1 MRLWHWLL
9 IVVLALGLAGAGA
22 GAWLAFAPNTPEYE
36 GTRAVKIA
44 PGTGFEAVVDSLE
57 AAGILR
63 RPGTFTLV
71 ATATTWRRQIKP
83 GHYAIGSGLSNVDLL
98 QKLRRGLRDPLRLT
112 VPPGTRP
119 EVFAAVVAR
128 ELAVTKA
135 EVRAA
140 LRDTALAAEL
150 GTDTTHLFGYMMP
163 ETYQVFWRTSA
174 RDVVARIK
182 REFDR
187 FYARELAAGADSL
200 GLAKGELVTMASIVQ
215 WEAYLEDEK
224 PVIAGLYL
232 NRLERGMPLQADP
245 TVQYAVIEREGQK
258 RRLFNVDY
266 EIDHPYNT
274 YQFRGLPP
282 GPVTN
287 PAPSTLRA
295 VADPAQHRYLY
306 MVAKGDG
313 GHSFNRTLAQHVRDA
328 RAYHRL
334 MRKRRR
340 QQQ

>member
-1 MRLWHWLL
+1 
-9 IVVLALGLAGAGA
+9 
-22 GAWLAFAPNTPEYE
+22 
-36 GTRAVKIA
+36 
-44 PGTGFEAVVDSLE
+44 
-57 AAGILR
+57 
-63 RPGTFTLV
+63 
-71 ATATTWRRQIKP
+71 
-83 GHYAIGSGLSNVDLL
+83 
-98 QKLRRGLRDPLRLT
+98 
-112 VPPGTRP
+112 
-119 EVFAAVVAR
+119 
-128 ELAVTKA
+128 
-135 EVRAA
+135 
-140 LRDTALAAEL
+140 
-150 GTDTTHLFGYMMP
+150 
-163 ETYQVFWRTSA
+163 
-174 RDVVARIK
+174 
-182 REFDR
+182 
-187 FYARELAAGADSL
+187 
-200 GLAKGELVTMASIVQ
+200 MASIVQ
-215 WEAYLEDEK
+215 WEAYMEDEK